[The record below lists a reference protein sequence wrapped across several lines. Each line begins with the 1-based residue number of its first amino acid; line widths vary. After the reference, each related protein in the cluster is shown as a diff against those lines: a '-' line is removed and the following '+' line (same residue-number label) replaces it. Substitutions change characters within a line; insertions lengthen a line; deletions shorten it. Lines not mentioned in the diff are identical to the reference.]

1 MTLRSNALILLLLVC
16 LGESVA
22 HQQLLRKP
30 RAPLPLRETHGVTRE
45 VLEEG
50 NHEQYLHRITKRAK
64 ELSAE
69 IPHRRSNVL
78 STNIPRLPK
87 QKVSTNKCVKI
98 DKPSICVGTSK
109 FYYGTISS
117 KHSLK
122 VIDEAMMRLFEM
134 LPLISG
140 LMDKEEQDSFTKC
153 IPKIT
158 NFVCHT
164 ALPRCDAKCEPLK
177 PCKQMCDDV
186 FNGCVSRRAVSSI
199 RKILELIPWI
209 PRFSRSYM

>member
-1 MTLRSNALILLLLVC
+1 M
-16 LGESVA
+16 
-22 HQQLLRKP
+22 
-30 RAPLPLRETHGVTRE
+30 
-45 VLEEG
+45 
-50 NHEQYLHRITKRAK
+50 
-64 ELSAE
+64 SAE

-87 QKVSTNKCVKI
+87 QKVSTKKCVKI

-199 RKILELIPWI
+199 RKILEGGSYRSVVLQSFMASEGNDVVDAFDGFIQMLTSPNCT
-209 PRFSRSYM
+209 SRLYEDSENTKKQCLSLTYAGGSCKGNKTIHIGH